1 MNHVYQ
7 LKLVEHQTRLQ
18 YKMALI
24 YDTLKPFFV
33 AKEVNED
40 NFVAKLF
47 HKATFGFLILGAA
60 LVASNQYIG
69 DPIKCNQPVGHG
81 NIDVDL
87 LTTSCWIHGSYHLPS
102 KFLEEASKKSAAF
115 CARKPQVRNFFSD
128 FDFIVQTLHYDS
140 LYQK

>member
-1 MNHVYQ
+1 
-7 LKLVEHQTRLQ
+7 
-18 YKMALI
+18 MALI

-69 DPIKCNQPVGHG
+69 DPIKCNQPVAHG

-87 LTTSCWIHGSYHLPS
+87 LTKSCWIHGSYHLPP
-102 KFLEEASKKSAAF
+102 KFLEKASEKLPAF
-115 CARKPQVRNFFSD
+115 CARKSQVRCTNFCSGLNFAD
-128 FDFIVQTLHYDS
+128 
-140 LYQK
+140 